1 MELRIGV
8 VIMQRDLRTLLC
20 VTALIGA
27 MSSGLV
33 YADDLTVTGTES
45 HTGTYDSITVESAGS
60 LTVDGDPLTSS
71 GAFTNSGTVT
81 NNYSIV
87 TQTIQNNTTIEGT
100 GNLTV
105 NGVGLTTGTSLGANS
120 NSIAQGNITLGSAGS
135 AGLTFTNT
143 GSITGAITNYTTIDG
158 AGTANISGGSNAGA
172 ISQAVVNITGD
183 YSNTGSIA
191 TTNTFTNTAEIT
203 GNNGVLNIAGAADAS
218 GSIGTNSG
226 SITQQTITIGNS
238 TAGTNASFTN
248 TGTMEGAITN
258 YGALSGNG
266 TLNLSGGSN
275 SGSLE
280 QVAISVSGNYSNTGS
295 ITANS
300 SFSNN
305 SGVTFTNDDSLDVTG
320 TFTNSGTIQE
330 SVSGTNNSSLSIN
343 ATNPSSN
350 SGTITQDTVSIS
362 GGQFTNNSGA
372 SITTGTSFSNSATT
386 LDNQGT
392 ITSKGTFTNTGNI
405 TGGTDGASGTLN
417 INNGGSSSGNIT
429 QNNVTIGTS
438 GQASTFTNSGTLT
451 STGTFTNNST
461 ISGEGDL
468 VINGGSSNE
477 SITQDNVTIGG
488 TFTNSA
494 DLKANEKL
502 TNTGTV
508 TNTASIVASE
518 IDNQASITSS
528 GDITF
533 TNGSNTGTIT
543 QNNVTIGASGQT
555 STFPNTG
562 TITSNGTFTNYAS
575 ITNND
580 ATTGTLNIANGG
592 TNYGNIEQAVISVT
606 NGLTNNSG
614 AAITA
619 ETSFSN
625 SAGSTI
631 SNDGT
636 INASGTFTNSGA
648 IQESTVGSDNSS
660 LVITAGSGS
669 SNSGT
674 IAQDNVSISGTL
686 DNSGSIE
693 TSASFVN
700 KGTITDNSSSGEISI
715 VSGTGQ
721 NNGEINVTDFTV
733 DNGAAVTNAGTMTIT
748 GDFVNQGSV
757 TNQNKFNISGDSLSN
772 YGIFTNDGANAEL
785 NATQIE
791 NHNIYRVINGA
802 NDTVDNI
809 VNDGQIDIENSSS
822 LTIEHQ
828 QAGLGG
834 TINVAQGENNL
845 SISGNNNDVAGTL
858 NVGNGADNT
867 ILNFTGDIVDS
878 AIINITNK
886 GNLNI
891 ETASTAYFNQGDTY
905 AGDLTLSGGN
915 ITFDNFS
922 ATTGT
927 TSTLNGGTLPYY
939 SQSKGSL
946 NLINGSV
953 LSTGDAA
960 SITGGDIN
968 VDSSSTF
975 AATPGGTGGI
985 NHLDN
990 LNISGTLAAMNS
1002 SIGNY
1007 NIDNMNIGGADGA
1020 GILTARD
1027 NQADLTIDVYGR
1039 SNAAGEHGTDK
1050 FIGNVLTTADGNAG
1064 TINIADWTLGG
1075 DIYGWDAPIDRDIT
1089 LDNIFQY
1096 NTISDTVSLTATKKE
1111 VHTPIGWY
1119 QLNNHGGTTGTYTL
1133 NLTRF
1138 DAPVYRG
1145 QVTTLAQWMNQ
1156 LAIDDMLFN
1165 HSMLLPS
1172 FKDEDGGVAYSGI
1185 MANRYA
1191 ATMPQ
1196 FAPYQYSRK
1205 DGGLWVKMYGTFET
1219 LQMSQGLSNV
1229 GNNAYGTLIG
1239 ADFGLKE
1246 LRNGWKFMPTA
1257 YIGYNGAHQY
1267 WSGVGA
1273 YQNGGQAGFLGTWYK
1288 NNFILG
1294 GLIYGGVYDNSLDV
1308 AGHTDNT
1315 FNYFAGAATKAAYN
1329 WRFHRDWVLQPN
1341 LFLAYN
1347 FFGQQNWHSAYGQM
1361 GMMSGILNGINL
1373 APGLNLIWEKETF
1386 SIYATL
1392 QYMYNLN
1399 GAVGGRAGNVGL
1411 PHLYMDRGYIQYGLG
1426 FTKRFTDRFS
1436 GYFQTVFRNVGRTG
1450 VGFQLGFNLLLG
1462 K

>member
-1 MELRIGV
+1 
-8 VIMQRDLRTLLC
+8 MQRDLRTLLC

-45 HTGTYDSITVESAGS
+45 HTGTYDSINVESAGS
-60 LTVDGDPLTSS
+60 LTVSSDTLTSS

-105 NGVGLTTGTSLGANS
+105 NGDGLTTGTSLGANS
-120 NSIAQGNITLGSAGS
+120 NSIKQGNITLGSAGS

-158 AGTANISGGSNAGA
+158 AGTANISGGSNAGD

-191 TTNTFTNTAEIT
+191 ATNTFTNTAKIT

-258 YGALSGNG
+258 YGALSGDG

-280 QVAISVSGNYSNTGS
+280 QNAISVSGNYSNTGS
-295 ITANS
+295 ITANT

-392 ITSKGTFTNTGNI
+392 ITS
-405 TGGTDGASGTLN
+405 
-417 INNGGSSSGNIT
+417 
-429 QNNVTIGTS
+429 
-438 GQASTFTNSGTLT
+438 
-451 STGTFTNNST
+451 
-461 ISGEGDL
+461 
-468 VINGGSSNE
+468 
-477 SITQDNVTIGG
+477 
-488 TFTNSA
+488 
-494 DLKANEKL
+494 
-502 TNTGTV
+502 
-508 TNTASIVASE
+508 
-518 IDNQASITSS
+518 
-528 GDITF
+528 
-533 TNGSNTGTIT
+533 
-543 QNNVTIGASGQT
+543 
-555 STFPNTG
+555 
-562 TITSNGTFTNYAS
+562 NGTFTNYAS

-614 AAITA
+614 ATITA

-625 SAGSTI
+625 STGSTI

-648 IQESTVGSDNSS
+648 IQESTVGSDNNS
-660 LVITAGSGS
+660 LVITADSGS

-757 TNQNKFNISGDSLSN
+757 TNQNEFNISGDSLSN

-809 VNDGQIDIENSSS
+809 VNNGQIDLKNSSS
-822 LTIEHQ
+822 LTIENQ

-845 SISGNNNDVAGTL
+845 SISGNSNDIVGTL

-927 TSTLNGGTLPYY
+927 TSTLNDGTLPYY
-939 SQSKGSL
+939 SQSEGSL

>member
-33 YADDLTVTGTES
+33 YADNLTVTGTES

-60 LTVDGDPLTSS
+60 LTVDGDTLTSS
-71 GAFTNSGTVT
+71 GAFTNSGNVT

-105 NGVGLTTGTSLGANS
+105 SGDGLTTGTSLGANS
-120 NSIAQGNITLGSAGS
+120 NSITQGNITLGSAGS
-135 AGLTFTNT
+135 TELTFTNT

-158 AGTANISGGSNAGA
+158 AGIANISGGSN
-172 ISQAVVNITGD
+172 
-183 YSNTGSIA
+183 
-191 TTNTFTNTAEIT
+191 
-203 GNNGVLNIAGAADAS
+203 S
-218 GSIGTNSG
+218 GSI
-226 SITQQTITIGNS
+226 
-238 TAGTNASFTN
+238 
-248 TGTMEGAITN
+248 
-258 YGALSGNG
+258 
-266 TLNLSGGSN
+266 
-275 SGSLE
+275 E
-280 QVAISVSGNYSNTGS
+280 QDVISVSGNYSNTGS
-295 ITANS
+295 IDANS

-305 SGVTFTNDDSLDVTG
+305 SGVTFTNDGSLDVTG

-330 SVSGTNNSSLSIN
+330 SATGSNNSSLSIN

-392 ITSKGTFTNTGNI
+392 ITSNGTFTNTGNI

-429 QNNVTIGTS
+429 QNNVTIGT
-438 GQASTFTNSGTLT
+438 T
-451 STGTFTNNST
+451 
-461 ISGEGDL
+461 
-468 VINGGSSNE
+468 
-477 SITQDNVTIGG
+477 
-488 TFTNSA
+488 
-494 DLKANEKL
+494 
-502 TNTGTV
+502 
-508 TNTASIVASE
+508 
-518 IDNQASITSS
+518 
-528 GDITF
+528 
-533 TNGSNTGTIT
+533 
-543 QNNVTIGASGQT
+543 GQT
-555 STFPNTG
+555 SSFTNTG
-562 TITSNGTFTNYAS
+562 TITSNGTFINYAS

-580 ATTGTLNIANGG
+580 TTTGALNIANGG
-592 TNYGNIEQAVISVT
+592 TNSGNIEQAVISVT

-614 AAITA
+614 ATITA

-625 SAGSTI
+625 STGSTI

-648 IQESTVGSDNSS
+648 IQESTVGSDNNS
-660 LVITAGSGS
+660 LVITADSGS

-674 IAQDNVSISGTL
+674 IVQDNVSISGTL

-700 KGTITDNSSSGEISI
+700 NGTITDNSSSGEISI

-733 DNGAAVTNAGTMTIT
+733 DSGAAVTNAGTMTIT
-748 GDFVNQGSV
+748 GDFVNRGNV
-757 TNQNKFNISGDSLSN
+757 TNQNEFNISGDSLSN

-845 SISGNNNDVAGTL
+845 SMSGNSNDIVGTL
-858 NVGNGADNT
+858 NVGNGTDNT

-891 ETASTAYFNQGDTY
+891 EAVSTAYFNQGDTY

-927 TSTLNGGTLPYY
+927 TSTLNDGTLPYY

-960 SITGGDIN
+960 SIIGGDIN

-1020 GILTARD
+1020 GIITATD